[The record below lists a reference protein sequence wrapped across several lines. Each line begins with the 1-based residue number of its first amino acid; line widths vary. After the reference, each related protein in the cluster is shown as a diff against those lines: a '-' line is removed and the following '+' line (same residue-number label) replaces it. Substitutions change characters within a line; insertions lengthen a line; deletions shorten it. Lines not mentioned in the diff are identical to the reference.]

1 MMRVECSGF
10 GDRPALKAMFTARK
24 EVFVDLLKWDV
35 PVLAG
40 RYEMDQFDDEH
51 AWYLIVGDES
61 ARHLASARLL
71 DTRRPHILGSLFPQL
86 CAGGVPAGRGV
97 LEITRF
103 CLDRHQ
109 NAASRRNA
117 RNCLV
122 SALVA
127 FALERAVR
135 SYTGVADMAW
145 LQQILAFGWDC
156 RPLGIPQEIGGRALA
171 ALQIAITAET
181 PRLLAATGIW
191 SPEPL
196 RHAGLAEAA

>member
-1 MMRVECSGF
+1 MIRVECSGF
-10 GDRPALKAMFTARK
+10 DERPALNAMFAARK

-40 RYEMDQFDDEH
+40 RYEIDQFDDEH
-51 AWYLIVGDES
+51 ASYLIVGDDR

-71 DTRRPHILGSLFPQL
+71 DTRRPHILGTLFPQL
-86 CAGGVPAGRGV
+86 CAHCVPAGPDV

-109 NAASRRNA
+109 HAADRRKA

-127 FALERAVR
+127 FALDRGVR
-135 SYTGVADMAW
+135 SYTGVAEVAW
-145 LQQILAFGWDC
+145 LQQVLAFGWDC
-156 RPLGIPQEIGGRALA
+156 RPLGIPQEVNGRALG
-171 ALQIAITAET
+171 ALQIWITPET
-181 PRLLAATGIW
+181 PRLLEASGIW
-191 SPEPL
+191 TPEPL
-196 RHAGLAEAA
+196 RHAGFALAA